1 MADINNRICLS
12 DNLIERIK
20 KICDRKSITFSQF
33 CENAIYNRVMLEE
46 DIHKEFI
53 EYEED

>member
-1 MADINNRICLS
+1 MANLNNSICLS

-33 CENAIYNRVMLEE
+33 CETAIYNRVKFEE
-46 DIHKEFI
+46 EM
-53 EYEED
+53 YEEWTKYDKE